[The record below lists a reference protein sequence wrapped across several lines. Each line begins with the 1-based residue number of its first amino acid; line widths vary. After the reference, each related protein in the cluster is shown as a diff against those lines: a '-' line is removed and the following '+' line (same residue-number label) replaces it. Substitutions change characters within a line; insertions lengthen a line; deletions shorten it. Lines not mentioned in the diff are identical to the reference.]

1 MSSHQGSAVASRAVP
16 SYRARQ
22 SSAAQVPMRRTGSRV
37 SRRRVR
43 RVRERRGPAGG
54 GGGAHMRGG
63 GGGGAGGGPRV
74 GSGGGGE
81 AGSGPG
87 GPSSGSRD
95 TAHVVLSRHAP
106 CGTRGMTEARR
117 CRGGE
122 GNGPPR
128 GAVAMSRE

>member
-54 GGGAHMRGG
+54 GGGEPNGGGRG
-63 GGGGAGGGPRV
+63 GGGGAGR
-74 GSGGGGE
+74 GGGAAPGDLRAE
-81 AGSGPG
+81 AGTRRT
-87 GPSSGSRD
+87 SSFRVMPRAGQ
-95 TAHVVLSRHAP
+95 
-106 CGTRGMTEARR
+106 GT
-117 CRGGE
+117 
-122 GNGPPR
+122 
-128 GAVAMSRE
+128 